1 MPSILSSGAYLL
13 ICNKKRRFCPIYQN
27 CNKSLDER
35 TLSLVWWKNSQ
46 YSAVRLKTFSVTC
59 LFCFYQMIEFR
70 CMMSSNRT
78 ERWWWWRSS
87 KLASVVSLIHCFPV
101 FPTLSS
107 ALQQLNPHLQL
118 FLSNLISFWRLPFPF
133 PSNRRMFDCQ
143 KMQKKG
149 PTVNK
154 FKALVRYDQVYGNLE
169 YRIVCLKTILA
180 TPSRLNSASFELETY
195 YT

>member
-13 ICNKKRRFCPIYQN
+13 ICNRKRWFCPNYKN
-27 CNKSLDER
+27 CNKSLDEW

-118 FLSNLISFWRLPFPF
+118 FLSNLISFWRLPFSF
-133 PSNRRMFDCQ
+133 PSNRCMFDCQ
-143 KMQKKG
+143 KMQKKKG
-149 PTVNK
+149 
-154 FKALVRYDQVYGNLE
+154 QQSINL
-169 YRIVCLKTILA
+169 K
-180 TPSRLNSASFELETY
+180 PWSDMSRCMVI
-195 YT
+195 